1 MAILI
6 GNKLITEN
14 ILLLIYENH
23 FEDIYKL
30 QEIVF
35 FSSDTE
41 TRNMVFLT
49 YPVVHLTVFRL
60 S

>member
-1 MAILI
+1 MAVLI

-14 ILLLIYENH
+14 ILLLIYGNH

-41 TRNMVFLT
+41 TSNMVFLT
-49 YPVVHLTVFRL
+49 YPIVHLSVFRL